1 MTEKSQKKYSPEQLA
16 LYYSP
21 TCPYCLRVFNVLDE
35 LGYTPDLA
43 GAGAGGIALRDKT
56 ANQQFAQDLLTG
68 GGKKTVPCLRIE
80 HNGEVKWQYESLD
93 IIAFLQ
99 DNFA

>member
-1 MTEKSQKKYSPEQLA
+1 MTEKYTPEQLA

-21 TCPYCLRVFNVLDE
+21 TCPYCHRVLATLEEMGFA
-35 LGYTPDLA
+35 PDLA
-43 GAGAGGIALRDKT
+43 NGNAGGIALIDKT
-56 ANQQFAQDLLTG
+56 VNKQFEQDLING

-80 HNGEVKWQYESLD
+80 RDGEVRWQYESLD

-99 DNFA
+99 ANIS

>member
-1 MTEKSQKKYSPEQLA
+1 MTEKYTPEQLA

-21 TCPYCLRVFNVLDE
+21 TCPYCHRVLNALDE
-35 LGYTPDLA
+35 MGFTPNLA
-43 GAGAGGIALRDKT
+43 NADAGGIALRDKN
-56 ANQQFAQDLLTG
+56 ANKQFEQDLINS

-80 HNGEVKWQYESLD
+80 RDGEVKWQYESLD

-99 DNFA
+99 ANFA